1 MKAPFIIYADF
12 EALIKKIPERERER
26 TMASC
31 TEKTDKHEACGFTF
45 TVVRCDGKSW
55 PVVKYR
61 QGADGQKKAV
71 EEPEFLDSVG
81 AWDRDTGIAG
91 KAIKRC
97 FYKQFIGP
105 KNKRKEEDPA
115 DKWIEKTDTD
125 CLFCGSPLLRKN
137 FRDSMKGIA
146 TFAGVSAGPR
156 TTRAT
161 KNCG

>member
-71 EEPEFLDSVG
+71 EEFLRRVLGVQEKSRE
-81 AWDRDTGIAG
+81 A
-91 KAIKRC
+91 
-97 FYKQFIGP
+97 
-105 KNKRKEEDPA
+105 RKHQR
-115 DKWIEKTDTD
+115 
-125 CLFCGSPLLRKN
+125 LL
-137 FRDSMKGIA
+137 
-146 TFAGVSAGPR
+146 
-156 TTRAT
+156 
-161 KNCG
+161 